1 MIDGTDRL
9 TRDTERTEDNPPR
22 AETPERRLILPGSDA
37 AERSCAGQ
45 GRRDEQERAVMF
57 DGAVITPYVQRD
69 QAARSWS
76 ARPHELHRRE
86 QQLWQV
92 QGARSHTPRAPWR
105 GGVALPLAALRLIR
119 GVPLT
124 ISN

>member
-1 MIDGTDRL
+1 MIDGTGRL

-22 AETPERRLILPGSDA
+22 AETPERGRILPGPDA

-45 GRRDEQERAVMF
+45 ARRDEQERAVMF
-57 DGAVITPYVQRD
+57 DGSVITPYVQRD
-69 QAARSWS
+69 QTARSWS

-119 GVPLT
+119 RAPLA
-124 ISN
+124 IGS

>member
-1 MIDGTDRL
+1 MIDGTSRL

-22 AETPERRLILPGSDA
+22 AEPPERGLILPGLDA

-45 GRRDEQERAVMF
+45 ARRDEQERAVMF
-57 DGAVITPYVQRD
+57 DGSVITPYVQRD
-69 QAARSWS
+69 QTARSWR

-92 QGARSHTPRAPWR
+92 KGARSR
-105 GGVALPLAALRLIR
+105 GGVALPRAALRLIR
-119 GVPLT
+119 RAPLAA
-124 ISN
+124 